1 MILSNETI
9 AAMNIIENPQPTG
22 RQSGMSYGPS
32 VCGYDIRVEMEE
44 PPFGYERARTNG
56 GQGVWL
62 HPGQGI
68 LLGTRE
74 RLNVPPLVVG
84 FVKDKSTWARQGLC
98 NAQGVAEPG
107 WRGHLSVFVRNHGSE
122 QLPIMDGDPIAQ
134 VIFQWLDKLPNLGY
148 SGKYQDQGPGP
159 RPAKFE

>member
-9 AAMNIIENPQPTG
+9 ASMNIIENPQPTG

-32 VCGYDIRVEMEE
+32 VCGYDIRVDMDVAPWGYQKVETPKRRGILLE
-44 PPFGYERARTNG
+44 P
-56 GQGVWL
+56 GQGV
-62 HPGQGI
+62 

-84 FVKDKSTWARQGLC
+84 FVKDKSTWARRGLC
-98 NAQGVAEPG
+98 NAQGVAEPS
-107 WRGHLSVFVRNHGSE
+107 WQGHLSVFVTNRGSE
-122 QLPIMDGDPIAQ
+122 KLPIMHGDPIAQ

-148 SGKYQDQGPGP
+148 TGKYQGDGPGAQ
-159 RPAKFE
+159 PAKF